1 MTSLKLTYSC
11 LSAILISCI
20 LCIPAF
26 ALDVGEKLTDYDEV
40 RYMESSG
47 DIVIVG
53 AYASSQLK
61 GAVFVHRLEN
71 GELVQL
77 AKLTTESDET
87 ANNTHFGFAVDI
99 SDDVIVV
106 GAPKSD
112 AVYVFEKPDG
122 GWVDMTETHKIDTPF
137 LSNGWFG
144 FSLSLKDNLLSVGAY
159 RLDSYEGAVTVYK
172 KSFGEK
178 WSDNNY
184 IYKNISAPVEGGNQ
198 YFGHEV
204 RLHGETLVVG
214 NIGNNNWTGAVR
226 VYDELFSKLEKDEKI
241 LPTATLTTSNSSYQL
256 GMHVAINGN
265 TIVATDYGRN
275 NAGRVVVFNKSTQGW
290 EDATESYF
298 ITNEEIVNGSHF
310 GSDLDITSDKLL
322 IGASQHLGKGKVYL
336 YGFDNEK
343 NTGVT
348 LINSYQLEDGASN
361 DFFGSAVKIL
371 GEYVAINSM
380 YNPRQ
385 KVYLFKEKE
394 SNISLYTK
402 SRHLDV
408 DGDVMVL
415 GTYEGESNIP
425 GSAFVYEFQNGEW
438 EEVAQLS
445 SSDGVNGDMFGF
457 AVAISGDEIIV
468 GSPETDKVYIYEKPA
483 EGWSDMTESY
493 QITNPL
499 GDGYFGFSVDILNGR
514 AVVGAYRQNHYEGRG
529 FYIERLKESWSEG
542 VNITTLKSPSPKTNE
557 YFSHQIRISKDAI
570 LVGALGKDNWKGTA
584 YIYNLLEGGFIS
596 ETVEPDVELTHP
608 TGRGHQFGI
617 HLDLST
623 DLIAI
628 TDYQTSNIDG
638 EVIIYKRENG
648 AIWTSDITG
657 FIVNNPTGKL
667 NEGFGSDVQVSD
679 NKLLIGAYTVD
690 GHGSTHLFTLNPSSS
705 SSNYIKSYTPDP
717 RNYNMRFGT
726 GVRFH
731 DSHIVVLAE
740 NNPEKFFFT
749 FFDEIL
755 DHSNYTKSRYLDVDG
770 DVMVLGTYE
779 GENNIP
785 GSAFVYEFKNG
796 DWEEVAQLS
805 SSDGVDGDMFGFAV
819 AISGDEIIVGSPE
832 TDKVYIYEK
841 PAEGWSDMTESYQI
855 TNPLGEG
862 YFGFS
867 VDIYNGSAVIG
878 AYQQNNY
885 EGRGF
890 FIKKRNDSWTGGY
903 DITTLTSPKPVSNE
917 YFGHQIRI
925 SKNAILVG
933 ALGKD
938 NWKGTAYV
946 YNLPSNGFIDAV
958 ETPSVELQHPNNRGH
973 QFGIHLDLNDDMIAV
988 TDYKTDN
995 IDGEVVI
1002 YHRPKKELWSSDL
1015 KGYVVSNPTGNNGES
1030 FGSDV
1035 QVKGDTLLVGAFRAD
1050 VHGSTHLFLLCNDS
1064 MSAEWKETFIPEE
1077 IESEIRFGTAV
1088 RFHESH
1094 FVVLA
1099 EDNPDQFYFLYGY
1112 PNLMVLSNAVK
1123 NLNKI
1128 EILNTDPRLRNE
1140 NTVMVKGLSEGVFQ
1154 YHIYNGK
1161 GSKLHSGEITP
1172 SNNDISLEGLEKGLL
1187 YIVLSSDVLEAV
1199 HTFKVLN

>member
-1 MTSLKLTYSC
+1 MTSLKLTCSC

-20 LCIPAF
+20 LCIPVF

-122 GWVDMTETHKIDTPF
+122 GWVNMTETHKIDTPF

-184 IYKNISAPVEGGNQ
+184 FYKNISAPVEGGNQ

-226 VYDELFSKLEKDEKI
+226 VYDGLFSKIEKDEKI

-275 NAGRVVVFNKSTQGW
+275 NAGRVVVFNKPNQGW

-322 IGASQHLGKGKVYL
+322 IGGSQHLGKGKVYL

-348 LINSYQLEDGASN
+348 LMNSYQLEEGASN

-415 GTYEGESNIP
+415 GTYEGENNIP

-445 SSDGVNGDMFGF
+445 SSDGVDDDMFGF

-542 VNITTLKSPSPKTNE
+542 VNITTLKSPNPKTNE

-584 YIYNLLEGGFIS
+584 Y
-596 ETVEPDVELTHP
+596 
-608 TGRGHQFGI
+608 
-617 HLDLST
+617 
-623 DLIAI
+623 
-628 TDYQTSNIDG
+628 
-638 EVIIYKRENG
+638 
-648 AIWTSDITG
+648 
-657 FIVNNPTGKL
+657 
-667 NEGFGSDVQVSD
+667 
-679 NKLLIGAYTVD
+679 
-690 GHGSTHLFTLNPSSS
+690 
-705 SSNYIKSYTPDP
+705 
-717 RNYNMRFGT
+717 
-726 GVRFH
+726 
-731 DSHIVVLAE
+731 
-740 NNPEKFFFT
+740 
-749 FFDEIL
+749 
-755 DHSNYTKSRYLDVDG
+755 
-770 DVMVLGTYE
+770 
-779 GENNIP
+779 
-785 GSAFVYEFKNG
+785 
-796 DWEEVAQLS
+796 
-805 SSDGVDGDMFGFAV
+805 
-819 AISGDEIIVGSPE
+819 
-832 TDKVYIYEK
+832 
-841 PAEGWSDMTESYQI
+841 
-855 TNPLGEG
+855 
-862 YFGFS
+862 
-867 VDIYNGSAVIG
+867 
-878 AYQQNNY
+878 
-885 EGRGF
+885 
-890 FIKKRNDSWTGGY
+890 
-903 DITTLTSPKPVSNE
+903 
-917 YFGHQIRI
+917 
-925 SKNAILVG
+925 
-933 ALGKD
+933 
-938 NWKGTAYV
+938 V
-946 YNLPSNGFIDAV
+946 YNLPSNGFIDEV

-1002 YHRPKKELWSSDL
+1002 YHRPDKELWSSDL

-1050 VHGSTHLFLLCNDS
+1050 VHGSTHLFLLDNDS

-1112 PNLMVLSNAVK
+1112 PNLMVLSNAIT

-1128 EILNTDPRLRNE
+1128 EILNTDPILRNE